1 MALPSP
7 KYDLTDIYVF
17 SLDEKVPFRPL
28 LVKEERLLQSPDSPR
43 DVVLKY
49 ISESI
54 TNCSLG
60 RVDGTTLPIF
70 DLQSIWIALTK
81 LSKVEMPDWLIT
93 CMECATVN
101 TVSLELDDF
110 RIVYDETH
118 APRFLLKDDL
128 IVTMRYPTAGEIM
141 ESTKVEE
148 YVEFYDMA
156 SICIESVE
164 HDGEVITDISIE
176 EKVEFI
182 DNLTK
187 REFEGIRLFFAT
199 IPVVQNAIKFD
210 CVECETE
217 NAAIMNGYFGDAEYG
232 E

>member
-54 TNCSLG
+54 TNCS
-60 RVDGTTLPIF
+60 LPIF

-141 ESTKVEE
+141 ESTRVEE

-182 DNLTK
+182 DNVNLK
-187 REFEGIRLFFAT
+187 E
-199 IPVVQNAIKFD
+199 
-210 CVECETE
+210 
-217 NAAIMNGYFGDAEYG
+217 
-232 E
+232 